1 MTKIIKKYGHLS
13 FEERKHI
20 GYMYNKENK
29 GTLREM
35 GEEMKRSHNT
45 IGIEI
50 KAGLVDGIYEPDIG
64 EKKAK
69 LLRKRSKTQLLKLLQ
84 DGELRKKVERDIRK
98 HISPKRISGGL

>member
-1 MTKIIKKYGHLS
+1 MS

-69 LLRKRSKTQLLKLLQ
+69 LLRKRSKPTPNRIR
-84 DGELRKKVERDIRK
+84 LRTGFYPVNIIIRICK
-98 HISPKRISGGL
+98 